1 MKKRRILVIT
11 LVVAFVVIT
20 AVLAANPEYRVKRFV
35 AKHGEDIEDSLQNGL
50 GISSSIRVKYFN
62 TWEGEHDMTEFI
74 LFTRGDTYYGCYYSP
89 DDVPLAFQN
98 TEVELTQGE
107 TGYWIWQGE
116 GDNQGETYR
125 IEENWYYFKATF

>member
-1 MKKRRILVIT
+1 MKKKRNLVIT
-11 LVVAFVVIT
+11 LVIAAAVA
-20 AVLAANPEYRVKRFV
+20 AAIFAAKPERRVERYV
-35 AKHGEDIEDSLQNGL
+35 AKHKDTIEHSLENGL
-50 GISSSIRVKYFN
+50 GISSSIRAKYFN
-62 TWEGEHDMTEFI
+62 TWEGEHYMTEFI
-74 LFTRGDTYYGCYYSP
+74 LFTGGDNYYGCYYSP

-107 TGYWIWQGE
+107 NGYWIWHGE